1 MNSRMNPAR
10 IDREDER
17 RMLPCRNFLDG
28 FCPKGSRCRFYHP
41 VPSAIPTVIRVPNLP
56 ASFQQNNAGHYPGN
70 SGQHPTFPL
79 SPSPSSRTRLGI
91 NSKHGMGTPSRFLGM
106 NGLTNNYNRG
116 MSTPVSPTYSEYE
129 MAYAQ
134 QMEILKEKER
144 RATATPVPETEESLQ
159 NTVFSHID
167 WKEFLA
173 PGVRP
178 PPPTHVP
185 YMSNSPGKT
194 NTDALDSLECLIRQG
209 GGGNTKTASPPPS
222 STSSIFAEKLAPM
235 VDPLSESAMD
245 KLPSPKIREYPA
257 SMKSARTLSAKEE
270 LQMKVKQI
278 AKELASEPAQHVQ
291 SLDTFFR
298 NYTFQAI
305 PSSAPSSEQD
315 LVGSNAQE
323 SEEMPSETAISS
335 MDNSNELLN
344 PKSETITIMANK
356 AFSSDSGISSAV
368 YSGDSASSSI
378 ENMKA
383 DPQQC
388 NTFNIKA
395 MNENI

>member
-41 VPSAIPTVIRVPNLP
+41 APSAIPTVIRVPNLP
-56 ASFQQNNAGHYPGN
+56 SSFQQNNHGQFPGN
-70 SGQHPTFPL
+70 SGQHPVFPL

-91 NSKHGMGTPSRFLGM
+91 NSKLGMATPNRFHGM

-134 QMEILKEKER
+134 QMEIKKEKER
-144 RATATPVPETEESLQ
+144 RAAAPPAVETEENLQ

-185 YMSNSPGKT
+185 YMSNSPGKPT
-194 NTDALDSLECLIRQG
+194 TDALDSLECLIRQG
-209 GGGNTKTASPPPS
+209 GNTKAVSPPPL
-222 STSSIFAEKLAPM
+222 TKPNILAEKLAPM

-257 SMKSARTLSAKEE
+257 QMKSARALSAKEE

-315 LVGSNAQE
+315 LVGSTVQE
-323 SEEMPSETAISS
+323 AKEVPSETTVNT
-335 MDNSNELLN
+335 DDLSNDLPN
-344 PKSETITIMANK
+344 TKSETITIMTNK

-368 YSGDSASSSI
+368 CSGDSASSSM
-378 ENMKA
+378 ESMKA

-388 NTFNIKA
+388 NFS
-395 MNENI
+395 MNSMKENI